1 MDRSDIPFLSATELS
16 ALIAKREV
24 SPVEATESYL
34 DRIEGLDFKFNAY
47 LTVLRRQA
55 LEAAREA
62 EQSISRG
69 SYLGPMHGIP
79 VAVKDQLWT
88 KGIRTTG
95 GTRLRSGF
103 VPTEDAT
110 AIANLKRA
118 GAILLGKTN
127 LTEFAL
133 TGFTQVFSHPRN
145 PWDLDTF
152 AGGSSGGSAAATGAF
167 LCATSL
173 GEDTAG
179 SIRMPAAWC
188 GLVGLRPT
196 WGRVS
201 RYGLMRGIW
210 SMDTAGPISRTVEDA
225 AITLGAIAGQDPKD
239 PYTWNSPVP
248 DYRQALDGDVKD
260 VRVGLVSELTDNPLV
275 DTHVREALAKATSVL
290 EGLGASVEEVSIP
303 LTRHEGI
310 IASAWLAAE
319 PPSDHMESLKNRLNE
334 YGHDTRVRLVT
345 GAILPAQAYYKAQQL
360 RRLLRN
366 EVLRALERYHV
377 LVMPTSGKVA
387 QPVEEDPVITSV
399 QASSRLPYLFTR
411 TFAVIN
417 GPAISLPC
425 GLSPEG
431 LPIGLQIGGRP
442 GGDDAVLK
450 VAHAYEQATAWH
462 TMRPPFA

>member
-188 GLVGLRPT
+188 GLVGLRPN
-196 WGRVS
+196 GRPHFTYRRRRRHHAGRHRRPGPQRPVYLELAGTRS
-201 RYGLMRGIW
+201 Q
-210 SMDTAGPISRTVEDA
+210 AGPGR
-225 AITLGAIAGQDPKD
+225 GRQGRAGR
-239 PYTWNSPVP
+239 SGVRA
-248 DYRQALDGDVKD
+248 YRQPAG
-260 VRVGLVSELTDNPLV
+260 G
-275 DTHVREALAKATSVL
+275 H
-290 EGLGASVEEVSIP
+290 
-303 LTRHEGI
+303 TR
-310 IASAWLAAE
+310 
-319 PPSDHMESLKNRLNE
+319 
-334 YGHDTRVRLVT
+334 
-345 GAILPAQAYYKAQQL
+345 
-360 RRLLRN
+360 
-366 EVLRALERYHV
+366 
-377 LVMPTSGKVA
+377 
-387 QPVEEDPVITSV
+387 
-399 QASSRLPYLFTR
+399 
-411 TFAVIN
+411 
-417 GPAISLPC
+417 
-425 GLSPEG
+425 
-431 LPIGLQIGGRP
+431 
-442 GGDDAVLK
+442 
-450 VAHAYEQATAWH
+450 
-462 TMRPPFA
+462 